1 MIESLLKGL
10 VPERVRTYG
19 RFESRPQVVDP
30 LEAFAGVE
38 QRLRRLRLKEWIG
51 FTLIHPELYS
61 SLVMQ
66 DAHYLASSE
75 IYAFDRR
82 RGELHEHASNARGGS
97 PALPRELFGGEC
109 VYTRPGYELVYTFGA
124 EHQTHRISF
133 DIAASRRAPAMH
145 GELTLDGAGRPPP
158 LSVSSRLPGGAMY
171 THKRLY
177 PASGSIHVGE
187 SRFVFDP
194 ARDLAILDEHRSFLP
209 YQTRW
214 LWGTFAHIGL
224 DGPVGANFISRAGGA
239 ADPEESCVW
248 TRHAVEP
255 LDDVTFAPQSAG
267 PRSAGPRSARS
278 GSPWRVWS
286 ADGRLDVVFE
296 PDGRKDVRHQ
306 LLVAAIDYFQLFGRY
321 SGTLRSAGRTHTLQG
336 VHGVCECMLAR
347 L

>member
-1 MIESLLKGL
+1 VIEPQPSSL
-10 VPERVRTYG
+10 VSEYVRTYG
-19 RFESRPQVVDP
+19 RFESRPQLVNP
-30 LEAFAGVE
+30 LEAFAGME
-38 QRLRRLRLKEWIG
+38 QRLRQLRLKEWIG

-61 SLVMQ
+61 SLVIQ

-75 IYAFDRR
+75 IYTFDRR
-82 RGELHEHASNARGGS
+82 RGELYEHASNARGGS
-97 PALPRELFGGEC
+97 PTLPPELFGSEC
-109 VYTRPGYELVYTFGA
+109 VYTRPGYELVYAFGA
-124 EHQTHRISF
+124 ERGTHRISL

-145 GELTLDGAGRPPP
+145 GELSLDGGGGPPP
-158 LSVSSRLPGGAMY
+158 LSVSSRLPGGPMY

-177 PASGSIHVGE
+177 PARGSIRVGDSE
-187 SRFVFDP
+187 FVFDP

-224 DGPVGANFISRAGGA
+224 DGPVGANFISRAGTA
-239 ADPEESCVW
+239 ADPEESCIW
-248 TRHAVEP
+248 TRHAAEP
-255 LDDVTFAPQSAG
+255 LDDVSFAPQSAG
-267 PRSAGPRSARS
+267 PL
-278 GSPWRVWS
+278 SPWRMWS

-306 LLVAAIDYFQLFGRY
+306 LLLAAIDYFQLFGRY
-321 SGTLRSAGRTHTLQG
+321 TGTLRSAERTHTLRG

>member
-1 MIESLLKGL
+1 MIEHQLNGL
-10 VPERVRTYG
+10 VSGRERTYG
-19 RFESRPQVVDP
+19 RFVSRPQVVDP
-30 LEAFAGVE
+30 LGAFVGFE

-51 FTLIHPELYS
+51 FTVIHPDLYS

-75 IYAFDRR
+75 IYTFDRR

-97 PALPRELFGGEC
+97 PTLPRELFGSEC
-109 VYTRPGYELVYTFGA
+109 AYARPGYELVYAFGP
-124 EHQTHRISF
+124 ELGTHRIVL
-133 DIAASRRAPAMH
+133 DIAASRRAPAIR
-145 GELTLDGAGRPPP
+145 GELTLDGAAAAPP

-171 THKRLY
+171 THKRIY
-177 PASGSIHVGE
+177 PASGAIRVGDSE
-187 SRFVFDP
+187 FVFEP

-224 DGPVGANFISRAGGA
+224 DGPVGANFISRARRA
-239 ADPEESCVW
+239 ADPEESCIW
-248 TRHAVEP
+248 TPHAAEP
-255 LDDVTFAPQSAG
+255 LEDVSFAPKSAA
-267 PRSAGPRSARS
+267 PL
-278 GSPWRVWS
+278 SPWRMSS

-306 LLVAAIDYFQLFGRY
+306 LLLAAIDYFQLFGRY
-321 SGTLRSAGRTHTLQG
+321 SGTLHSAERTHTFRGL
-336 VHGVCECMLAR
+336 HGVCECMLAR